1 MKRIALWTAGTLCIL
16 VAMAIVWSLVYA
28 GFTGVSF
35 RTWALLAGLTKSDPL
50 LSFKHVAYYWVT
62 YGVKRNAA
70 LATGIT
76 VAIFLGGWIAL
87 FVIKPPSLYGGARFA
102 RGGDLFRA
110 NMHAKN
116 GLILGWHGTT
126 LLRNDDARHPLVIGP
141 TRSGKGRGFVIPN
154 LLAWDGSTIT
164 VDIKQENF
172 RETAAAR
179 RAAGDEVFMFA
190 PGSRR
195 SHCYNPLE
203 FVRDGPSR
211 ITDLTNVSHFLI
223 PDPKHGES
231 IWSQKARDLFV
242 GVLGYV
248 LESNLVPDADRTIRT
263 ALRVLSTG
271 RDVGALLTAI
281 VKAEGSELSAFVVGR
296 FNQIIAEPGDTRG
309 SVLANLTTALAPWDN
324 PLIAAVTARSDFDIR
339 ELRRKRMSI
348 YIGPAPSDLT
358 SYRSLIRLLVQQIY
372 DAMMREM
379 PAKGDHHVLVMLD
392 EFRQLQRMD
401 AIVEQI
407 PLSAGYGFR
416 MAAILQNIS
425 QLDEIYGR
433 AARESI
439 VANCALKLF
448 VGVDDL
454 ATANYVSDQLGQK
467 TVTATTTNLRG
478 GGWFR
483 ESSTSKSSTG
493 VPLMRPDEV
502 IRLPRKSSILM
513 VANEFPI
520 LTTKIRYDRD
530 RWFRTLTRSGTS
542 TFRSVPELTL
552 LREPFLSLLAPEYG
566 KASENSGAAEGP
578 PIAERPSIPPPGVPP
593 LTTMASRTGGE
604 PAAVR
609 PELPT
614 MAAAVPART
623 SSARS
628 RPAFGDELDPSLG
641 RRPVANKSVSS
652 EAVLLNVLIAKP
664 SEPLPEE
671 ELHEVEPALE
681 SEEGAQEGEQSPI
694 FRPRGRQQE
703 TLFDIMAEAQN
714 DLLRNVG
721 GLDKIAD
728 MVERQVD
735 PAQPDEATSVASE
748 LRDLAQSSRATARE
762 DLEEIFKL
770 RPTPVSAENAIAP
783 EAAEEMAVET
793 AVVAPK
799 KPRTPRKEATTKKGK
814 PEKAPDPDPVTKPT
828 RTRRAAPRVS

>member
-1 MKRIALWTAGTLCIL
+1 MRRAALRAAGTIIVLL
-16 VAMAIVWSLVYA
+16 AMGIVWSLAYA
-28 GFTGVSF
+28 ATTGVSF
-35 RTWALLAGLTKSDPL
+35 RTWALLSGLTKSDPFL
-50 LSFKHVAYYWVT
+50 AFRHAAFYWAT
-62 YGVKRNAA
+62 YAVKKNAA
-70 LATGIT
+70 IAAGIT
-76 VAIFLGGWIAL
+76 VAAFVGGWIAL
-87 FVIKPPSLYGGARFA
+87 FVIKPPALYGGARFA
-102 RGGDLFRA
+102 RGGDVFRA

-154 LLAWDGSTIT
+154 LLAWEGSTIT

-172 RETAAAR
+172 QETAAAR

-190 PGSRR
+190 PGSPR

-211 ITDLTNVSHFLI
+211 ITDLTNVAHFLI

-248 LESNLVPDADRTIRT
+248 LESNQIPDADRTIRT

-281 VKAEGSELSAFVVGR
+281 VKAEGSELSSFVVGR

-324 PLIAAVTARSDFDIR
+324 PLIAAVTAHSDFDIR

-372 DAMMREM
+372 DSMTREM
-379 PAKGDHHVLVMLD
+379 PAKGDHQVLVMLD

-467 TVTATTTNLRG
+467 TVTATTTSLRG

-483 ESSTSKSSTG
+483 DSSTSKSLTG

-513 VANEFPI
+513 IANEFPI
-520 LTTKIRYDRD
+520 LTTKIRYDKD
-530 RWFRTLTRSGTS
+530 RWFRALIRSGTS

-566 KASENSGAAEGP
+566 KPGKDSGAAEDEP
-578 PIAERPSIPPPGVPP
+578 TAERPKVPAFGVPS
-593 LTTMASRTGGE
+593 LTATASPSTGE
-604 PAAVR
+604 PAAAA
-609 PELPT
+609 PEPPK
-614 MAAAVPART
+614 MAMAVPTRT
-623 SSARS
+623 ASSRS
-628 RPAFGDELDPSLG
+628 RPAFGDELDRSPESPSVNRVVDQSAEPVNPEALPLG
-641 RRPVANKSVSS
+641 VAT
-652 EAVLLNVLIAKP
+652 
-664 SEPLPEE
+664 
-671 ELHEVEPALE
+671 VEPYTLPGAG
-681 SEEGAQEGEQSPI
+681 SDDAKSASQADAFAEGDQTPTV
-694 FRPRGRQQE
+694 RPRGRQQE
-703 TLFDIMAEAQN
+703 TLFDIMAEAQR
-714 DLLRNVG
+714 DMLLNVG
-721 GLDKIAD
+721 GLERIAE
-728 MVERQVD
+728 MVEQQAGS
-735 PAQPDEATSVASE
+735 AQGDEATSVAVE
-748 LRDLAQSSRATARE
+748 LRELAQSSRATARE
-762 DLEEIFKL
+762 GLEELSEL
-770 RPTPVSAENAIAP
+770 RPAPVIGENAISP
-783 EAAEEMAVET
+783 ETREN
-793 AVVAPK
+793 VVAQTAAVPLK
-799 KPRTPRKEATTKKGK
+799 KPRAPRKAATSKK
-814 PEKAPDPDPVTKPT
+814 
-828 RTRRAAPRVS
+828 AAPARCQNRIQ

>member
-1 MKRIALWTAGTLCIL
+1 MKRIALWTAGTIFVLL
-16 VAMAIVWSLVYA
+16 AMGIVWSLAYA
-28 GFTGVSF
+28 ATTALSF
-35 RTWALLAGLTKSDPL
+35 KTWALLAGLTKNDPL
-50 LSFKHVAYYWVT
+50 LSFKHVAYYWAT
-62 YGVKRNAA
+62 YTVKKNAA
-70 LATGIT
+70 IAAGIT
-76 VAIFLGGWIAL
+76 AAAFLGGWIAL

-110 NMHAKN
+110 SMHAKN

-190 PGSRR
+190 PGSPR

-211 ITDLTNVSHFLI
+211 ITDLTNVAHFLI

-248 LESNLVPDADRTIRT
+248 LESNQISDADRTVRT

-281 VKAEGSELSAFVVGR
+281 VKAEASELSSFVVGR

-324 PLIAAVTARSDFDIR
+324 PLIAAVTTRSDFDIR

-372 DAMMREM
+372 DSMTREM

-483 ESSTSKSSTG
+483 DSSTSKSLTG
-493 VPLMRPDEV
+493 VPLLRPDEV

-513 VANEFPI
+513 IANEFPI
-520 LTTKIRYDRD
+520 LTTKIRYDKD
-530 RWFRTLTRSGTS
+530 RWFRALIRSGTS

-552 LREPFLSLLAPEYG
+552 LREPSLQVLSPEYG
-566 KASENSGAAEGP
+566 KPGKDSGAAEDEP
-578 PIAERPSIPPPGVPP
+578 TAERPKIPAPGAPSP
-593 LTTMASRTGGE
+593 TATASPGAGE
-604 PAAVR
+604 PAVAP
-609 PELPT
+609 PEPPT
-614 MAAAVPART
+614 AAMAVPTRT
-623 SSARS
+623 ASSRS
-628 RPAFGDELDPSLG
+628 RPAFGDELDRSPTSFSAG
-641 RRPVANKSVSS
+641 RRPLADQS
-652 EAVLLNVLIAKP
+652 EAVSLGAPTLDPRETLAGAGSDEAGPAAQGDNFAK
-664 SEPLPEE
+664 SE
-671 ELHEVEPALE
+671 
-681 SEEGAQEGEQSPI
+681 QTRT

-703 TLFDIMAEAQN
+703 TLFDIMADAQR
-714 DLLRNVG
+714 DMLLNVG
-721 GLDKIAD
+721 GLETIAEL
-728 MVERQVD
+728 VEQQAGS
-735 PAQPDEATSVASE
+735 AQGDEAASVAVE
-748 LRDLAQSSRATARE
+748 LRELAQSSRATARE
-762 DLEEIFKL
+762 GLEELYEL
-770 RPTPVSAENAIAP
+770 RPAPVIGGNAITP
-783 EAAEEMAVET
+783 ETREN
-793 AVVAPK
+793 VVAQTATVPLK
-799 KPRTPRKEATTKKGK
+799 KPRAPRKAATSKKAAPAK
-814 PEKAPDPDPVTKPT
+814 MPEPDPVKKPA
-828 RTRRAAPRVS
+828 RAHRGRVA